1 VALLELSGM
10 NRYFGGLHAVND
22 VSFQVDEGQIKAII
36 GPNGAGK
43 TTLFNLI
50 SGNLKPA
57 SGTSVFLGRDITHLK
72 PHEIARSG
80 MSRTFQSVKLWNHM
94 TVLENI
100 MIGRHVR
107 SRGGF
112 FAGMLSLPWTLREER
127 ACKDYCLGVLELLS
141 LETLAHEEASN
152 LPFGRQRAVEFA
164 RALASEPKLLL
175 LDEPAAGLNLHE
187 TDELAKLILE
197 IRRSGITILLVE
209 HDMSLVMDIADEIL
223 VLDSGRT
230 IAEGPPRAIQRDPA
244 VVRIYLGEDY
254 A

>member
-1 VALLELSGM
+1 
-10 NRYFGGLHAVND
+10 
-22 VSFQVDEGQIKAII
+22 
-36 GPNGAGK
+36 
-43 TTLFNLI
+43 
-50 SGNLKPA
+50 
-57 SGTSVFLGRDITHLK
+57 
-72 PHEIARSG
+72 
-80 MSRTFQSVKLWNHM
+80 M